1 MAGVRLL
8 NLFVNRV
15 AVMKVSFVARPKP
28 LRGLVD
34 LIFCHYQWL
43 LVDLFPLLSTIHTPY
58 GRRKKRALRVL
69 FCNEL
74 ACHLTD
80 RRIP

>member
-1 MAGVRLL
+1 MASVQLL
-8 NLFVNRV
+8 NLFVNWV

-34 LIFCHYQWL
+34 LIFYHYQWF
-43 LVDLFPLLSTIHTPY
+43 LVDLFPLLSTIHISY

-69 FCNEL
+69 F
-74 ACHLTD
+74 
-80 RRIP
+80 